1 MNKDIK
7 QEIQERIDA
16 AEKLKKGITF
26 DWFRRF
32 FDMLEKSGVKEEI
45 ILKTMDYSLSAD
57 GLERI
62 TAKGNSEGL
71 FNNKQSKEAID
82 KFFDYMGNMAQSYGK
97 DKFKDFLENTL
108 LQIADEYEEYKKHG
122 HAKRTS
128 LKNLFLKHLV
138 LEHPEDVAFEY
149 SGTPIEKMSAEEDT
163 SLIFLKIAGMEIGDI
178 KFEEVNG
185 NPPIIQ
191 FIDFRTLN
199 GLEKMGLGSH
209 LFVEFCKQM
218 TEHKKGY
225 SVIAWNVMKGHDGE
239 KVYSKWGAYPVKAYI
254 DNDFLEV
261 DTSPL
266 TDEETDEFYGE
277 HGRIYYFSP
286 EKIEEISKQ
295 SNNQT
300 IVMANK
306 KKLKNTFCRLR

>member
-1 MNKDIK
+1 MKKDIK
-7 QEIQERIDA
+7 QEIQKRIDI

-32 FDMLEKSGVKEEI
+32 FDMLEKAEVSDEI
-45 ILKTMDYSLSAD
+45 IIKTMDYALSSD

-62 TAKGNSEGL
+62 TAKGNSEG
-71 FNNKQSKEAID
+71 FINNKQSKEAIE
-82 KFFDYMGNMAQSYGK
+82 KFFEYMGDMAQSYGK
-97 DKFKDFLENTL
+97 GKFKDFLENTL
-108 LQIADEYEEYKKHG
+108 LQIADEYEEYKQHG

-149 SGTPIEKMSAEEDT
+149 SGTQIEKMSAEENP
-163 SLIFLKIAGMEIGDI
+163 SLILLKIAGMQIGDI

-191 FIDFRTLN
+191 FTDFRTLN
-199 GLEKMGLGSH
+199 GLERMGLGSH
-209 LFVEFCKQM
+209 LFIEFCKQM
-218 TEHKKGY
+218 TEHKHSY
-225 SVIAWNVMKGHDGE
+225 SVMAWNVMKGHDGE
-239 KVYSKWGAYPVKAYI
+239 KVYSKWGAYPVKCYVE
-254 DNDFLEV
+254 NDFWEV
-261 DTSPL
+261 DTAPL

-286 EKIEEISKQ
+286 ERIEEISKQ
-295 SNNQT
+295 PSNRYGKQEKAEDL
-300 IVMANK
+300 V
-306 KKLKNTFCRLR
+306 L